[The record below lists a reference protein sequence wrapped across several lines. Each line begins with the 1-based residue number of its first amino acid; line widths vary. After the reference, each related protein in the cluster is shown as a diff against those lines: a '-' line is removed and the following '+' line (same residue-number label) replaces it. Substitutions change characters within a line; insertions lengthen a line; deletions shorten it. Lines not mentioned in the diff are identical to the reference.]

1 MTQVG
6 GISGCLSTNEIDVCY
21 YPFLAIVD
29 MPIYASPLGGQQ
41 VGFLSAG
48 DGFCR
53 QSVPQFA
60 TSGCTRN
67 LNLRAYEGFNAA
79 WGYANQAGIGGW
91 VYGPALADNNGALG
105 CCGPAQDDYRCGD
118 AKAFVCSP
126 NEPCDGGVNDTG
138 PLRSGVRGINATTY
152 LRYAP
157 GSTAFYYVV
166 PGCTVEEYIRSPA
179 NGAWT
184 CVRVVE
190 GAGYALNNIR
200 GWILTSSL
208 A

>member
-6 GISGCLSTNEIDVCY
+6 GIAGCNSTNEIDVCY

-29 MPIYASPLGGQQ
+29 LPIYASPLGGQK
-41 VGFLSAG
+41 VGFLNAG

-53 QSVPQFA
+53 QSVPQFGS
-60 TSGCTRN
+60 TGCTRN
-67 LNLRAYEGFNAA
+67 LNLRAFEGFNAA
-79 WGYANQAGIGGW
+79 WGYDNTSGVSGW

-105 CCGPAQDDYRCGD
+105 CCGPAQADYRCGD
-118 AKAFVCSP
+118 AKAFVCP
-126 NEPCDGGVNDTG
+126 DGPCDGGINSEG
-138 PLRSGVRGINATTY
+138 QLRSGIRGLNGTTY

-157 GSTAFYYVV
+157 GSTPFYYLTV
-166 PGCTVEEYIRSPA
+166 GCTVEEYIRSPA
-179 NGAWT
+179 STNAYT

-190 GAGYALNNIR
+190 GCGYALNNVR
-200 GWILTSSL
+200 GWILTSRL